1 MLREEI
7 KNYQSQLADYC
18 RTGVYTPLPGVK
30 EQHVHHYRRLVYNII
45 DDSLESSFP
54 LMVNLILPKEWK
66 KLVHEFFEN
75 HKCEHYQVWQMPRE
89 LIVYLHETNHDLLKR
104 YPCLE
109 NLMQFEWVECELYMM
124 ADIPCKYAVDET
136 LNWEKPLVLN
146 PEMILELVHYPVHLK
161 NAKYISLTDKGS
173 YFYAGHRHPITGKV
187 IFTNVSPALVRIIEN
202 LSIAPRLFVDVA
214 EEVCNE
220 LQIEFNAEA
229 EKGLKAFIEKAFE
242 SQLILGTQV

>member
-1 MLREEI
+1 MLRKEI
-7 KNYQSQLADYC
+7 VQYQSELAEYC

-30 EQHVHHYRRLVYNII
+30 EKHVHHYRRLVYNII

-54 LMVNLILPKEWK
+54 LMVNLITPKEWK

-89 LIVYLHETNHDLLKR
+89 LITYMLEQDHELLKK
-104 YPCLE
+104 YACLE

-124 ADIPCKYAVDET
+124 ADIPCKYEVNNM

-146 PEMILELVHYPVHLK
+146 PEMTLELVHYPVHLK
-161 NAKYISLTDKGS
+161 NAKYISLSNKGN
-173 YFYAGHRHPITGKV
+173 YFYVGHRHPETGQV

-202 LSIAPRLFVDVA
+202 LSVAPRLFNEVA
-214 EEVCNE
+214 QTVCTE
-220 LQIEFNAEA
+220 LQMELTPEA
-229 EKGLKAFIEKAFE
+229 EQSLKSFVEKAFE
-242 SQLILGTQV
+242 SKLILGTQA